1 MVERR
6 SPKPQVVG
14 SKPTAPVCMYPPLKR
29 KGINMKKIIQ
39 FFKESYA
46 ELRKVVWPG
55 RDDVISSVK
64 VVLISTLVVA
74 AVLGVID
81 MLLLFGINSIF

>member
-1 MVERR
+1 
-6 SPKPQVVG
+6 
-14 SKPTAPVCMYPPLKR
+14 
-29 KGINMKKIIQ
+29 MKKIIQ

-64 VVLISTLVVA
+64 VVLISTIVVA